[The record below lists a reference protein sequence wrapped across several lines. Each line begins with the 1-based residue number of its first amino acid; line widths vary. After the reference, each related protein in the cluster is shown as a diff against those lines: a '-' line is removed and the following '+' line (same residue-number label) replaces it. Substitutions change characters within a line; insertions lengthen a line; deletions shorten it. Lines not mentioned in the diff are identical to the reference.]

1 MKKKR
6 QSKRLPLLLL
16 AGLLAFFFTPAAGQA
31 PKLLPSD
38 LKPQVQQFVMMCFVG
53 ETAFGDM
60 FTLLQTQWREQIE
73 FRGRLPSGI
82 DLFITTNEETNSWS
96 LIGINGKQV
105 CMIFAGGEWQQF
117 IKPELEEEK
126 GEAL

>member
-1 MKKKR
+1 
-6 QSKRLPLLLL
+6 
-16 AGLLAFFFTPAAGQA
+16 
-31 PKLLPSD
+31 
-38 LKPQVQQFVMMCFVG
+38 MMCLVG
-53 ETAFGDM
+53 ETALGDM

-82 DLFITTNEETNSWS
+82 ELYITTNEETNSWS

-126 GEAL
+126 EEAI